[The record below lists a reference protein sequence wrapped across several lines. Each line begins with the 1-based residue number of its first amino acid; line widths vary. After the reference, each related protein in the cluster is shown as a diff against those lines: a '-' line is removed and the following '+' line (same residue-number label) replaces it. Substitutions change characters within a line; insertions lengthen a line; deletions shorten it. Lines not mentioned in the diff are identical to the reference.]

1 MQKRPPNL
9 KNPKSSPRLPN
20 TPPKMANTVDFDICF
35 LNRVKAMGPYL
46 GLWTIAT
53 LVLLPDLETQFPR
66 PVAGGLLITG
76 IELKKTAQQPEAPQA
91 QVEVKWGDP
100 GDGWMK

>member
-1 MQKRPPNL
+1 
-9 KNPKSSPRLPN
+9 
-20 TPPKMANTVDFDICF
+20 
-35 LNRVKAMGPYL
+35 MGPYL

-76 IELKKTAQQPEAPQA
+76 IELKATAQQPEAPQV

>member
-1 MQKRPPNL
+1 
-9 KNPKSSPRLPN
+9 
-20 TPPKMANTVDFDICF
+20 MANTVDFDICF

-53 LVLLPDLETQFPR
+53 LVLLPDLETQFPH

-76 IELKKTAQQPEAPQA
+76 IELKATAQQPEAPQA